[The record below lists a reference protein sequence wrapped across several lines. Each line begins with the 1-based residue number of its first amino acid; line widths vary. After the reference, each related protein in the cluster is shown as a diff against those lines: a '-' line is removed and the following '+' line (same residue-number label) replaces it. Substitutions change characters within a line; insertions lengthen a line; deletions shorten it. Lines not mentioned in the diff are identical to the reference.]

1 MSIFKRKS
9 KFDRKQS
16 KIGARVS
23 KIPTAD
29 LPMWA
34 DQAINDTG
42 RSLTAWR
49 RRGDRSDLEEAIL
62 GAEALATILMEV
74 RDRT

>member
-1 MSIFKRKS
+1 MFKRKTKFERKLS
-9 KFDRKQS
+9 KVGS
-16 KIGARVS
+16 RVA
-23 KIPTAD
+23 KIPVGD

-42 RSLTAWR
+42 RSLTAFL
-49 RRGDRSDLEEAIL
+49 RRGDRADLEEAIL
-62 GAEALATILMEV
+62 GSEALATILTSI